1 MAEKSFSTHVNQIY
15 LPGDSVAL
23 SKTDEISSALI
34 VIGPGLRK
42 YGKQILVTK
51 PGVLRTKASPATYW
65 IDCHHKRVIFFTFTH
80 DEIHFL
86 YFSIMLINIIL
97 VCSCPR

>member
-23 SKTDEISSALI
+23 SKTDEISSAKI
-34 VIGPGLRK
+34 VIGPGIRK

-65 IDCHHKRVIFFTFTH
+65 IDCHHKRVIFFTH